1 MRVSLPLAIVLATGA
16 TAVPAGVA
24 NAASGSI
31 VFRCGP
37 NLCRVAP
44 DGSARK
50 KLTRS
55 GRKGGPAYGWLSA
68 NRSGS
73 RLGVSFGNKAY
84 VLDGSGRLLSGP
96 FRRNGAVLVTQIS
109 PTGRK
114 VATIELV
121 PEVVSPVFTLSPYLY
136 LATAT
141 GKGRDTVSRAT
152 PLTGWLG
159 SRLLRADR
167 APDAPFAQ
175 GICLLASNT
184 DFECERSVAADAD
197 HDVWGPVASPD
208 GRLIAAT
215 RAPVERVTGG
225 IALYDAKT
233 GARVRTLT
241 QGSRDSQPSW
251 APNGKRIAF
260 TRGRSRYVVRARGGK
275 ARRIAAGAQPVWVKR
290 PVAGR

>member
-1 MRVSLPLAIVLATGA
+1 VRVSLPLAIVLATGA

-121 PEVVSPVFTLSPYLY
+121 PEVVSPVSTLSPYLY

-141 GKGRDTVSRAT
+141 GKGRDTVSTVGRGRRRPRPVGAGRLARRPPHRGYARAREEGDRRNR
-152 PLTGWLG
+152 PLRREDGRPRADAHAG
-159 SRLLRADR
+159 QSRLSAVVGSQRQAHRLHARALTVRRARPGRQGPQDR
-167 APDAPFAQ
+167 
-175 GICLLASNT
+175 
-184 DFECERSVAADAD
+184 
-197 HDVWGPVASPD
+197 
-208 GRLIAAT
+208 
-215 RAPVERVTGG
+215 
-225 IALYDAKT
+225 
-233 GARVRTLT
+233 
-241 QGSRDSQPSW
+241 
-251 APNGKRIAF
+251 
-260 TRGRSRYVVRARGGK
+260 RGRSASLGQAPRGRALT
-275 ARRIAAGAQPVWVKR
+275 ALSSPDT
-290 PVAGR
+290 PS